1 MTPVPTRKCWHA
13 NVLITSK
20 GYHYQHPHKQYSY
33 KTGEECMKNTGG
45 GDERCGE
52 NPLVGFLNGL
62 SMVTGNVANLYG

>member
-1 MTPVPTRKCWHA
+1 
-13 NVLITSK
+13 
-20 GYHYQHPHKQYSY
+20 
-33 KTGEECMKNTGG
+33 MKNTGG